1 MPGDASWGT
10 NLPGYNYL
18 VDKAT
23 LEAQLSINFCVHV
36 LLVLTEERIF
46 RAGLNGPSPPHL
58 RTLFRCP
65 FNQWTPDQAWLRQ
78 DKKDKSAGRP
88 GHLRDASTHQVP
100 LQLGES
106 PVQNLIM
113 MGLQYEVLGTPE

>member
-46 RAGLNGPSPPHL
+46 RAGLNGPSPPRL
-58 RTLFRCP
+58 GTLCR
-65 FNQWTPDQAWLRQ
+65 
-78 DKKDKSAGRP
+78 
-88 GHLRDASTHQVP
+88 HP
-100 LQLGES
+100 LQ
-106 PVQNLIM
+106 PVDPSSDLAAQ
-113 MGLQYEVLGTPE
+113 GQER